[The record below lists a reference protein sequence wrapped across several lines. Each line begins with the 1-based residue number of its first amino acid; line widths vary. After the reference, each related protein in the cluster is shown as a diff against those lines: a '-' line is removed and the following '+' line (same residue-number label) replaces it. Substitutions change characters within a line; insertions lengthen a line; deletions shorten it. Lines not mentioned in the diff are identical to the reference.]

1 MNERMNI
8 MQDEMLRIVENT
20 TTLIL
25 VGEMLMNVSD
35 IKKIKQAARI
45 EIKNDRSS
53 VDRGLNSRLDIESAI
68 RAQF

>member
-1 MNERMNI
+1 

-53 VDRGLNSRLDIESAI
+53 EDWGLNSRLDIESAI